1 LGVAWTATA
10 VDAFKALGPD
20 DREIE
25 LVGEAL
31 ESQSISP
38 SFGYGDIHVPFR
50 EFDQPCFITRVGRFA
65 IIYQVRTHE
74 VMRRATKDLLV
85 IAVQESLDAPLSILI
100 CDQDGATRSFLE
112 DAIRRQ
118 QDKND
123 QVQSVSTLVEVR
135 HSLKGANT
143 VFVDPLTV
151 GLDEA
156 TAFVLDVQQSFP
168 EIAVV
173 LYLDASIAERN
184 RKEFFRGI
192 RSMFFQYRTLD
203 KKTPVDVFQEEV
215 RSVLKACRRELTLK
229 KSEASVKIALQTAE
243 QSPSPM
249 VPPDLLETAHVGVA
263 KLSQQAGLAT
273 ARPLQKTVFVSYR
286 FADKKLVDGLV
297 ELLVRNNFTVTK
309 GNSVT
314 TYVSQGVLE
323 RIRNCDFFLC
333 VMTRA
338 EEKKD
343 GTYTTSAWVL
353 EEKGAALALGKRTV
367 LMVQEGVT
375 ESGGLHG
382 DWQLIRF
389 TLEDFLTAALQAVD
403 QLKSYSGDPSAPKP

>member
-1 LGVAWTATA
+1 MGVAWTATA
-10 VDAFKALGPD
+10 VDAFEALAPD

-25 LVGEAL
+25 LVEEAL
-31 ESQSISP
+31 ESQSTSP
-38 SFGYGDIHVPFR
+38 SFGYRDILVPFQ

-74 VMRRATKDLLV
+74 VMRRVTRDLLV
-85 IAVQESLDAPLSILI
+85 VAVQESLDAPLSILI

-112 DAIRRQ
+112 EAIRRQ

-123 QVQSVSTLVEVR
+123 HVQSVSTLVEAR
-135 HSLKGANT
+135 HILKGANT
-143 VFVDPLTV
+143 IFVDPLTV

-203 KKTPVDVFQEEV
+203 KKTPAEVFQEEL
-215 RSVLKACRRELTLK
+215 RSVLKTCRRELTLK

-243 QSPSPM
+243 QSPSPEVM
-249 VPPDLLETAHVGVA
+249 RESVHAIAE
-263 KLSQQAGLAT
+263 LSQQAGIAA
-273 ARPLQKTVFVSYR
+273 ARPPQKTVFVSYR

-333 VMTRA
+333 LMTRA

-353 EEKGAALALGKRTV
+353 EEKGAALALGKKPV

-403 QLKSYSGDPSAPKP
+403 QLKSYSGDPSSPKP